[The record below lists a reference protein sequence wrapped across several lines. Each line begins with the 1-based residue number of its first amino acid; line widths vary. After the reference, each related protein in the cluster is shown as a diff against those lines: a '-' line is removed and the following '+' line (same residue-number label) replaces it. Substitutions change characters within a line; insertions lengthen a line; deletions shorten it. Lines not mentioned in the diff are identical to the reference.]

1 MKLGK
6 IIRMYI
12 DEHGYSL
19 REFSKICGI
28 SPAQMT
34 FMERGVNSDNKPSI
48 PKPETLIKLAAG
60 MGISYREL
68 LGALDKED
76 RVLIGSTTNGVTLTP
91 EKQDVIDK
99 ILMATPEQFSQI
111 KSYVDFVI
119 KG

>member
-34 FMERGVNSDNKPSI
+34 FMERGVNSDNKPSV
-48 PKPETLIKLAAG
+48 PKPETLVKLAAG

-76 RVLIGSTTNGVTLTP
+76 RVLIGSSSNGITMTP

-99 ILMATPEQFSQI
+99 ILIATPEQFALI
-111 KSYVDFVI
+111 KSYVDFVV
-119 KG
+119 K